1 MRLVVITGGIGA
13 GKSTA
18 AEFLRIK
25 GAVVVDADRVA
36 ADVLSPG
43 SKVLARVAEEFGED
57 ILLPDGALDRPELAR
72 RAFATLERAHAL
84 NAIVHPAVAREI
96 GPAVADLRLLPNPP
110 SVVVL
115 EVPLLPEAPVFA
127 ELADVVLAVSA
138 PEELRVQRA
147 VAHGRSEDDA
157 RRRVA
162 VQATDDQRAQLADVV
177 LVNDS
182 CREAFLRELE
192 RFWEDRLA
200 VGERR

>member
-18 AEFLRIK
+18 AEFLRLK
-25 GAVVVDADRVA
+25 GAVVVDTDRVA

-43 SKVLARVAEEFGED
+43 SAILARVAEEFGQD
-57 ILLPDGALDRPELAR
+57 IILDDGTLDRAELAR
-72 RAFATLERAHAL
+72 RAFSSLERAHAL

-127 ELADVVLAVSA
+127 ELADVVLAISA
-138 PEELRVQRA
+138 PEELRVQRS

-157 RRRVA
+157 RARVA
-162 VQATDDQRAQLADVV
+162 VQATDDERAALADVV
-177 LVNDS
+177 LINAS
-182 CREAFLRELE
+182 TQEAFLRDLE
-192 RFWEDRLA
+192 RFWVDRLA
-200 VGERR
+200 VGGR